1 MGFGVPGAGVGL
13 PGAERRM
20 IAFGAGRPEPQ
31 AATRSLKC
39 QSASSLCF
47 YPLRPALHDL
57 FCSPTT
63 MPHDLSFP
71 AVDALLPEVSAL
83 IVEALNLDVAPA
95 DINPDA
101 SLFGEGLDLDSIDV
115 LELALVVSKRYGFK
129 MQADD
134 PNNETIFSSLR
145 ALAAHIANHRT
156 V

>member
-1 MGFGVPGAGVGL
+1 
-13 PGAERRM
+13 
-20 IAFGAGRPEPQ
+20 
-31 AATRSLKC
+31 
-39 QSASSLCF
+39 
-47 YPLRPALHDL
+47 
-57 FCSPTT
+57 